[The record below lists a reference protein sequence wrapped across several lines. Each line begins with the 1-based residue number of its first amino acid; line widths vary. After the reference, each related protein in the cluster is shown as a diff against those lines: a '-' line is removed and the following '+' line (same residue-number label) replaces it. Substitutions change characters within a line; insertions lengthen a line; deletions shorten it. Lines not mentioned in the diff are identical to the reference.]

1 LGTRYATTLAVLVV
15 LASGCQA
22 EAALQTD
29 AQMASYAVGLD
40 IGRSLAPA
48 KGHLDVDAFARG
60 ISDIMEGKEPA
71 LADSVLQGALQ
82 RFSETI
88 TTAMNA
94 EKAETGRK
102 NEEKGAAYRRENG
115 AKPGVTTTASGVQY
129 EVLQAGTGPKP
140 TVNDQVT
147 VNYRGTLIDGTEF
160 DSSAGRPP
168 VQFGVTGVIPGF
180 TEALQLMP
188 VGSKYRVVIPG
199 NLAYAEM
206 GSQDGTIGPM
216 ETLIFEI
223 ELVSIVPATPP
234 AP

>member
-1 LGTRYATTLAVLVV
+1 LKTTYGITLIGLGLIAAC
-15 LASGCQA
+15 GG

-40 IGRSLAPA
+40 IGRSLEPA

-60 ISDIMEGKEPA
+60 ISDIMDGREPA

-88 TTAMNA
+88 TSAMNE
-94 EKAETGRK
+94 EKAEEGRK
-102 NEEKGAAYRRENG
+102 NEEEGAAYRQENG
-115 AKPGVTTTASGVQY
+115 AKPGVTTTSSGVQY

-160 DSSAGRPP
+160 DSSAGNP

-180 TEALQLMP
+180 SEVLQLMP
-188 VGSKYRVVIPG
+188 VGSKYRAVIPG

-223 ELVSIVPATPP
+223 ELVSIVPMTPP